1 MPRAFSVLGVNRV
14 MVSGTSLRRKF
25 WKATDLF
32 SNDHHKM
39 DVEAD
44 LMALF
49 QASLST
55 TTIIDKEELCYRAIK
70 RVTLHSKNT

>member
-55 TTIIDKEELCYRAIK
+55 TTIVERLSYRAIK
-70 RVTLHSKNT
+70 RVSLHSENT

>member
-14 MVSGTSLRRKF
+14 MVIGTSPRREF

-49 QASLST
+49 QDNLST
-55 TTIIDKEELCYRAIK
+55 ATIVDKEGL
-70 RVTLHSKNT
+70 